1 MTAQRK
7 NWQDFNWQLIR
18 GEPVPVE
25 FNHALDEV
33 LVRRVGKGER
43 PPTLRFWDRTGPE
56 IVLGRFQSV
65 RNEVQIENTEA
76 DGIKVNRRITGGGA
90 MFVEPEN
97 AVTYSIYA
105 PLELV
110 NGMGFTDSY
119 AFLDEWVIEGLR
131 SLGIDAW
138 YEPINDITSSGGK
151 IGGAAQA
158 RRHGAVLHHAT
169 LAYDMAPDSLPKYLR
184 VGKEKLSDK
193 GITSAERRVGPLRLQ
208 TQMDRLEI
216 IEHLIETFR
225 GRHGL
230 QDDRLRPDE
239 LAEAEDL
246 IQTRFGTEEWKY
258 LLP

>member
-1 MTAQRK
+1 MTSERTAWRDYDWK
-7 NWQDFNWQLIR
+7 LIR

-25 FNHALDEV
+25 MNHALDEV
-33 LVRRVGKGER
+33 LVRRVGNGER

-65 RNEVQIENTEA
+65 RNEVQVENTEA
-76 DGIKVNRRITGGGA
+76 DGIKINRRITGGGA

-105 PLELV
+105 PANLV
-110 NGMGFTDSY
+110 KGMGFSESY
-119 AFLDEWVIEGLR
+119 AYLDDWVIQGLR

-158 RRHGAVLHHAT
+158 RRHGAVLHHVT
-169 LAYDMAPDSLPKYLR
+169 MAYDMAPESLPKYLR
-184 VGKEKLSDK
+184 IGQEKLSDK
-193 GITSAERRVGPLRLQ
+193 AISSADRRVGPLRLQ
-208 TQMDRLEI
+208 TQMERLDV
-216 IEHLIETFR
+216 IERLIETFR
-225 GRHGL
+225 SLYGL
-230 QDDRLRPDE
+230 EEDQLSEDE
-239 LAEAEDL
+239 IAEAEEL
-246 IQTRFGTEEWKY
+246 VQTRFGTREWKF

>member
-1 MTAQRK
+1 MTQQQPGWR
-7 NWQDFNWQLIR
+7 DFDWQLIR

-25 FNHALDEV
+25 LNHALDEV
-33 LVRRVGKGER
+33 LVRRVGHGER
-43 PPTLRFWDRTGPE
+43 RPTLRIWDRTGPE

-76 DGIKVNRRITGGGA
+76 DGIKINRRITGGGA

-105 PLELV
+105 PADLV
-110 NGMGFTDSY
+110 RGMGFSASY
-119 AFLDEWVIEGLR
+119 AFLDDWAIQGLR
-131 SLGIDAW
+131 ALGIDAW

-158 RRHGAVLHHAT
+158 RRHGAVLHHVT
-169 LAYDMAPDSLPKYLR
+169 MAYDMAPEALTRYLR
-184 VGKEKLSDK
+184 IGQEKLSDK
-193 GITSAERRVGPLRLQ
+193 AISSAQRRVGPLRLQ

-216 IEHLIETFR
+216 IEHLIDTFR
-225 GRHGL
+225 TLHGL
-230 QDDRLRPDE
+230 QESDLNLDE
-239 LAEAEDL
+239 LAEANEL
-246 IQTRFGTEEWKY
+246 VQTRFGTTEWKY

>member
-7 NWQDFNWQLIR
+7 NWQDFNWRLIR

-25 FNHALDEV
+25 LNHALDEV
-33 LVRRVGKGER
+33 LVRRVGSGER
-43 PPTLRFWDRTGPE
+43 SPTLRFWDRTGPE

-65 RNEVQIENTEA
+65 RNEVQVENTEA

-105 PLELV
+105 PTDLV
-110 NGMGFTDSY
+110 KGMGFAESY
-119 AFLDEWVIEGLR
+119 AFLDAWVIEGLR
-131 SLGIDAW
+131 ALGIDAW

-158 RRHGAVLHHAT
+158 RRHGAVLHHT
-169 LAYDMAPDSLPKYLR
+169 TMAYDMAPESLPKYLR
-184 VGKEKLSDK
+184 IGKEKLSDK
-193 GITSAERRVGPLRLQ
+193 GITSADRRVGPLRLQ
-208 TQMDRLEI
+208 TQMDRMDI

-225 GRHGL
+225 QRHGL
-230 QDDRLRPDE
+230 QDDRLQADE

-246 IQTRFGTEEWKY
+246 VQTRFSTDEWKY

>member
-1 MTAQRK
+1 MTENRTT
-7 NWQDFNWQLIR
+7 WLDYDWQLIR

-25 FNHALDEV
+25 LNHALDEV
-33 LVRRVGKGER
+33 LVRRVGKRER

-97 AVTYSIYA
+97 ALTYSIYA
-105 PLELV
+105 PPELV
-110 NGMGFTDSY
+110 KGISFTDSY
-119 AFLDEWVIEGLR
+119 AFLDEWVIAGLR

-138 YEPINDITSSGGK
+138 YQPINDITSSGGK

-169 LAYDMAPDSLPKYLR
+169 MAYDMAPEALPRYLR
-184 VGKEKLSDK
+184 IGREKLSDK
-193 GITSAERRVGPLRLQ
+193 GVTSADKRVGPLRLQ
-208 TQMDRLEI
+208 TQMDRLDI

-225 GRHGL
+225 QRHGL
-230 QDDRLRPDE
+230 AEGQLEPDE
-239 LAEAEDL
+239 IAEAQEL
-246 IQTRFGTEEWKY
+246 VRTRFGTQEWKF

>member
-1 MTAQRK
+1 MTENRTT
-7 NWQDFNWQLIR
+7 WLDYDWQLIR

-25 FNHALDEV
+25 LNHALDEV
-33 LVRRVGKGER
+33 LVRRVGKGDR

-76 DGIKVNRRITGGGA
+76 DGIKINRRITGGGA
-90 MFVEPEN
+90 MFVEPWN
-97 AVTYSIYA
+97 ALTYSIYA
-105 PLELV
+105 PPELV
-110 NGMGFTDSY
+110 KGISFTDSY

-158 RRHGAVLHHAT
+158 RRHGAVLHHVT
-169 LAYDMAPDSLPKYLR
+169 MAYDMAPEALPKYLR
-184 VGKEKLSDK
+184 IGQEKLSDK
-193 GITSAERRVGPLRLQ
+193 GVTSAEKRVGPLRLQ
-208 TQMDRLEI
+208 TQMDRLDI

-225 GRHGL
+225 NRHGL
-230 QDDRLRPDE
+230 GEGQLEPE
-239 LAEAEDL
+239 EIAEAEEL
-246 IQTRFGTEEWKY
+246 VSTRFGTQGWKF

>member
-1 MTAQRK
+1 MTQKRTE
-7 NWQDFNWQLIR
+7 WRDYDWQLIR

-25 FNHALDEV
+25 MNHALDEV
-33 LVRRVGKGER
+33 LVRRVGAGER
-43 PPTLRFWDRTGPE
+43 PPTFRFWDRQGPE

-65 RNEVQIENTEA
+65 RNEVQIENCEA
-76 DGIKVNRRITGGGA
+76 DGISINRRITGGGA

-105 PLELV
+105 PPELV
-110 NGMGFTDSY
+110 KGMGFADSY
-119 AFLDEWVIEGLR
+119 QFLDEWVIEGLR

-169 LAYDMAPDSLPKYLR
+169 MAYDMASTAIPRYLR
-184 VGKEKLSDK
+184 VGQEKLSDK
-193 GITSAERRVGPLRLQ
+193 GVTSADKRVGPLRLQ
-208 TQMDRLEI
+208 TQMDRLDI

-230 QDDRLRPDE
+230 QDGQLTEDE
-239 LAEAEDL
+239 VAEAEEL
-246 IQTRFGTEEWKY
+246 VRTRFGTEEWKY

>member
-1 MTAQRK
+1 MTKKRADWRDYD
-7 NWQDFNWQLIR
+7 WRLIR

-25 FNHALDEV
+25 MNHALDEV
-33 LVRRVGKGER
+33 LVRRVGSGER
-43 PPTLRFWDRTGPE
+43 QPTLRFWDRQGPE

-65 RNEVQIENTEA
+65 RNEVQVENTDA
-76 DGIKVNRRITGGGA
+76 DGIAVNRRITGGGA

-105 PLELV
+105 PPELV
-110 NGMGFTDSY
+110 KGMGFADSY

-158 RRHGAVLHHAT
+158 RRHGAVLHHVT
-169 LAYDMAPDSLPKYLR
+169 MAYDMAPESLPRYLR
-184 VGKEKLSDK
+184 IGQEKLSDK
-193 GITSAERRVGPLRLQ
+193 GITSANRRVGPLRLQ
-208 TQMDRLEI
+208 TRMERLDI
-216 IEHLIETFR
+216 IEHLINTFR
-225 GRHGL
+225 ERHGL
-230 QDDRLRPDE
+230 RDGQLHPDE
-239 LAEAEDL
+239 IAEAEEL
-246 IQTRFGTEEWKY
+246 VRTRFATDEWKF